1 MDKWIVYVDELEHAL
16 QVLRPLVEAAGQR
29 RPVQWLV
36 VACPPRVTHH
46 ASKWVTHS
54 ARESWRGKWS
64 EKVFSRLVPV
74 LQSSGDEVLTLM
86 GKSNLVSQTESLM
99 RTHGAVR
106 VLDARRPKFGH
117 ALEPVSASQAPQPQG
132 AMGMLTA
139 VAGAGLLVSID

>member
-99 RTHGAVR
+99 RTHDAVR